1 MEFQRNIKKTLTK
14 GKLND
19 GDEAEALYE
28 WIVIIEEE
36 NECLKNEVRSQKEI
50 YKHSELLN
58 EKRNTNSILQEGRQ
72 NQRRPDNCSTEK
84 YLTNHATICIKQ
96 SAVPG
101 NKTSLHESNKIWQ
114 ENNDNSQVKKIK
126 QYLFNNSFDN
136 AKSFIRSF
144 GGAKTKHEICY
155 AIP

>member
-28 WIVIIEEE
+28 WIVIIVEE
-36 NECLKNEVRSQKEI
+36 NECLKNEVLSQKEI

-58 EKRNTNSILQEGRQ
+58 EKRNRNSILQEERQ
-72 NQRRPDNCSTEK
+72 NQRRPDNCITEK
-84 YLTNHATICIKQ
+84 YLTNH
-96 SAVPG
+96 AVPG

-114 ENNDNSQVKKIK
+114 ENNDNS
-126 QYLFNNSFDN
+126 
-136 AKSFIRSF
+136 
-144 GGAKTKHEICY
+144 
-155 AIP
+155 